1 MYNWQKYEY
10 KVVRTN
16 EKESTPI
23 FVATPDLAADLFSDH
38 AKELDHESF
47 WVIPLDA
54 QNGALGVQ
62 EVYRGTVGGMAVR
75 AAEVLRSAILS
86 NALSIITVHNHPSGS
101 LKASENDLKMTKD
114 LVRAARLLDI
124 ELLDHLVVNGKNEW
138 LSIRSG
144 DPELWHMEIPEWKCD
159 TNALSADPVLES
171 VVASAA

>member
-10 KVVRTN
+10 KVVRTS

-62 EVYRGTVGGMAVR
+62 EVYRGTVSGTAVR

-86 NALSIITVHNHPSGS
+86 NALSIVTVHNHPSGS
-101 LKASENDLKMTKD
+101 LKASEHDLKMTKN
-114 LVRAARLLDI
+114 LVGAARLLDI

-144 DPELWHMEIPEWKCD
+144 DPELWHLEIPEWKCD
-159 TNALSADPVLES
+159 TNALSADPALES
-171 VVASAA
+171 VVESAA